1 MAKSSK
7 RSSSKTPA
15 GKSGKAKPDASTRDD
30 VIDAEVVSETSA
42 MADDAKAI
50 DAKANKALSENPE
63 GDDVISKASSFPEI
77 EPVKGDV
84 VPDTVS
90 ETSEMLPET
99 PASDDVIS
107 KASSFPEIEPVKG
120 DAEPVK
126 TSELEETQ
134 EPEVA
139 EEIAEEPKESSE
151 AAPAP
156 VDAPPPAKSGL
167 FGSVLGGIIAAA
179 IGFGAAM
186 MFFPQG
192 WKPQDNSALTELQ
205 NTVAAQGTA
214 MEAATAETQA
224 NIADTQASIAATQE
238 ALEGEIAALSETDT
252 ALTAGIDGLNT
263 RLDELTQ
270 GDGSTKLPDDV
281 QILLNA
287 QKEEISQLQATVAGM
302 AEDAKAQME
311 AAAAQ
316 QETAE
321 QAEAR
326 VKARG
331 AAQEIRLAL
340 LSGEP
345 FAEALDVVA
354 PAVEVPAAL
363 AAVAAD
369 GAPTSAEVSG
379 AFPAAA
385 RAALSQAVREEA
397 GDDTQSRLKLFF
409 QDQLN
414 ARSLSPQE
422 GDSADA
428 VLSRAEAAV
437 KAEDYQTALNEI
449 DALPE
454 TAQAALADWRA
465 QAEARLGAV
474 DAFTAVTDALNSN

>member
-1 MAKSSK
+1 
-7 RSSSKTPA
+7 
-15 GKSGKAKPDASTRDD
+15 
-30 VIDAEVVSETSA
+30 
-42 MADDAKAI
+42 MADDANAI
-50 DAKANKALSENPE
+50 DAKANEALSEKPAS
-63 GDDVISKASSFPEI
+63 DDVVSKASSFPEI
-77 EPVKGDV
+77 EP
-84 VPDTVS
+84 
-90 ETSEMLPET
+90 
-99 PASDDVIS
+99 I
-107 KASSFPEIEPVKG
+107 KG
-120 DAEPVK
+120 DAEPES
-126 TSELEETQ
+126 TSELEQTQ
-134 EPEVA
+134 EPELT
-139 EEIAEEPKESSE
+139 EEPKENPE

-214 MEAATAETQA
+214 MEAATAE
-224 NIADTQASIAATQE
+224 TQASIAATQE

-449 DALPE
+449 DVLPE

>member
-1 MAKSSK
+1 MAKLAKSSK
-7 RSSSKTPA
+7 PSSPKTPA
-15 GKSGKAKPDASTRDD
+15 AKSGKAKPDAAALND
-30 VIDAEVVSETSA
+30 VVDAEVVSETA
-42 MADDAKAI
+42 PETAAKPKDADPKTPATDAGA
-50 DAKANKALSENPE
+50 
-63 GDDVISKASSFPEI
+63 SKASSLPKI
-77 EPVKGDV
+77 ER
-84 VPDTVS
+84 
-90 ETSEMLPET
+90 
-99 PASDDVIS
+99 
-107 KASSFPEIEPVKG
+107 VKG
-120 DAEPVK
+120 DAEPDPK
-126 TSELEETQ
+126 
-134 EPEVA
+134 PEA
-139 EEIAEEPKESSE
+139 EQADTPTEKPK
-151 AAPAP
+151 AAPASQP
-156 VDAPPPAKSGL
+156 EPAKGGL
-167 FGSVLGGIIAAA
+167 FGSVLGGVIAAG

-192 WKPQDNSALTELQ
+192 WQAQDNTALTELQ
-205 NTVAAQGTA
+205 STVAAQGDTA
-214 MEAATAETQA
+214 AGIEADLAATK
-224 NIADTQASIAATQE
+224 E
-238 ALEGEIAALSETDT
+238 ALNGEIAGLAETDT
-252 ALTAGIDGLNT
+252 ALTAGLDGLNT
-263 RLDELTQ
+263 RLDALTQ
-270 GDGSTKLPDDV
+270 GDGTTKLPDDV

-287 QKEEISQLQATVAGM
+287 QKEEIAALQATVAGM

-363 AAVAAD
+363 SAVAAD

-385 RAALSQAVREEA
+385 RAALSKAARAQA

-409 QDQLN
+409 QDQLS
-414 ARSLSPQE
+414 ARSLSPQD

-449 DALPE
+449 TALPE
-454 TAQAALADWRA
+454 SAQAELADWRA